1 MKANDGKIAVTA
13 YDAKTLES
21 YQIKGTTE
29 YITEGAIVDTFKKQ
43 EKTVIH
49 FAFVPIFPILKQRL
63 PLDAMHPEGVSALW
77 EYFEKANRLFI
88 WYLHCLH
95 PLFRQ

>member
-29 YITEGAIVDTFKKQ
+29 YITEGAIVDTFEKQ
-43 EKTVIH
+43 ERTVIH
-49 FAFVPIFPILKQRL
+49 FAFALYSSSFSTMTDK
-63 PLDAMHPEGVSALW
+63 PLAIAL
-77 EYFEKANRLFI
+77 RS
-88 WYLHCLH
+88 CLGA
-95 PLFRQ
+95 RIASSSGISEAK

>member
-13 YDAKTLES
+13 YDAKMLES

-43 EKTVIH
+43 ERTVIH
-49 FAFVPIFPILKQRL
+49 FALSSSSFSTMTDK
-63 PLDAMHPEGVSALW
+63 PLAIAL
-77 EYFEKANRLFI
+77 RS
-88 WYLHCLH
+88 CLGA
-95 PLFRQ
+95 RIASSSGISEAK

>member
-13 YDAKTLES
+13 YDAKTLEG

-43 EKTVIH
+43 ERTVIH
-49 FAFVPIFPILKQRL
+49 FAFALYSSSFSTMTDK
-63 PLDAMHPEGVSALW
+63 PLAIAL
-77 EYFEKANRLFI
+77 RS
-88 WYLHCLH
+88 CLGA
-95 PLFRQ
+95 RIASSSGISEAK

>member
-13 YDAKTLES
+13 YDAKTLEG

-43 EKTVIH
+43 ERTVIH
-49 FAFVPIFPILKQRL
+49 FAFVPIFLILKQRL
-63 PLDAMHPEGVSALW
+63 PLDAMHPEGVSAL
-77 EYFEKANRLFI
+77 
-88 WYLHCLH
+88 
-95 PLFRQ
+95 

>member
-29 YITEGAIVDTFKKQ
+29 YITEGAIVDIFKKQ
-43 EKTVIH
+43 ERTVIH

-63 PLDAMHPEGVSALW
+63 PLDAVHPEGASVLQ

-88 WYLHCLH
+88 WHFARLDMYWT
-95 PLFRQ
+95 

>member
-1 MKANDGKIAVTA
+1 MQICIAPTDMKANDGKIAVTA

-43 EKTVIH
+43 ERTVIH

-63 PLDAMHPEGVSALW
+63 PPDA
-77 EYFEKANRLFI
+77 
-88 WYLHCLH
+88 
-95 PLFRQ
+95 

>member
-13 YDAKTLES
+13 YDAKTLEG

-43 EKTVIH
+43 ERTVIH
-49 FAFVPIFPILKQRL
+49 FAFALYSSSFSTMADK
-63 PLDAMHPEGVSALW
+63 PLAIAL
-77 EYFEKANRLFI
+77 RS
-88 WYLHCLH
+88 CLGA
-95 PLFRQ
+95 RIASSSGISEAK

>member
-1 MKANDGKIAVTA
+1 MPLLYLFLPGLQICIAPTDMKANDVKIAVTA

-43 EKTVIH
+43 ERTVIH
-49 FAFVPIFPILKQRL
+49 FAFIPIFSILKQRL
-63 PLDAMHPEGVSALW
+63 PPDA
-77 EYFEKANRLFI
+77 
-88 WYLHCLH
+88 
-95 PLFRQ
+95 

>member
-43 EKTVIH
+43 ERTVIH
-49 FAFVPIFPILKQRL
+49 FAFIPIFSILKQRL
-63 PLDAMHPEGVSALW
+63 PPDA
-77 EYFEKANRLFI
+77 
-88 WYLHCLH
+88 
-95 PLFRQ
+95 